1 MNIPYTTIKPFE
13 PLGIPVLTNK
23 RATLDELIQR
33 LNKLMDAREDAKVY
47 VLVSP
52 DNPVYDYVK
61 KNL

>member
-1 MNIPYTTIKPFE
+1 MNIPYTAIEPFE

-33 LNKLMDAREDAKVY
+33 LNALMDAREDTKVY

-52 DNPVYDYVK
+52 DNPVYDYIK